1 MATIRTDILG
11 HRRRSWALV
20 AVLIVGLTGVMLVC
34 PETVMAQGGRLGN
47 YQITAVP
54 NPRSVPADGKTAARI
69 RIEVR
74 DNSGRPAPDGT
85 KVVVST
91 DLGHV
96 GESEFDRTSAVT
108 VETTAGFAMVFA
120 TSDTPGL
127 ATIRASVGTSR
138 SNNVYL
144 EFRPEGQAAGP
155 ELRVVNSGADIVQL
169 DVANMVLRAQP
180 ATITRDEQQLTGE
193 NLFFQFNAKRGAVQ
207 QLTDAGLQ
215 QVGFDIYNVKARP
228 LDWDLPNNP
237 FRLLPVVG
245 DTWLIADSITL
256 FVGEKIVLRHAAVYV
271 GSDKVASLPPYLCPV
286 IPALPTR
293 KSWE

>member
-155 ELRVVNSGADIVQL
+155 ELRVVKVNGGS
-169 DVANMVLRAQP
+169 
-180 ATITRDEQQLTGE
+180 
-193 NLFFQFNAKRGAVQ
+193 
-207 QLTDAGLQ
+207 AGLTSCNWTWPIWFC
-215 QVGFDIYNVKARP
+215 GPSRP
-228 LDWDLPNNP
+228 
-237 FRLLPVVG
+237 R
-245 DTWLIADSITL
+245 
-256 FVGEKIVLRHAAVYV
+256 
-271 GSDKVASLPPYLCPV
+271 
-286 IPALPTR
+286 
-293 KSWE
+293 